1 MINCLWLFMHAA
13 RTRLRLC
20 ARKRREQQRR
30 QNGDDRNDHQKFD
43 KRETHARGKR
53 FNACRILDG

>member
-1 MINCLWLFMHAA
+1 MHAA